1 MKLLTPFRTSV
12 PTTLVRDAI
21 ETPNGPPIVAK
32 VAPRR
37 QPPRLPRD
45 SCITFTT
52 NPTELYVSMTI
63 RKPEHLEALIEALQ
77 MYAPQIEIGRRRE
90 VDD

>member
-1 MKLLTPFRTSV
+1 VKMLTSFRTSV
-12 PTTLVRDAI
+12 PSTLVRDVVDAPVI
-21 ETPNGPPIVAK
+21 AK

-45 SCITFTT
+45 ACITFTT
-52 NPTELYVSMTI
+52 NPTELYVAMTI

-90 VDD
+90 QED

>member
-1 MKLLTPFRTSV
+1 MKMLSMYRPTV
-12 PTTLVRDAI
+12 PTTLVREDV
-21 ETPNGPPIVAK
+21 PVNDPPVIAK

-37 QPPRLPRD
+37 APPRLPRD
-45 SCITFTT
+45 ACITFTT

-90 VDD
+90 QED

>member
-1 MKLLTPFRTSV
+1 MKMLSSYRATV
-12 PTTLVRDAI
+12 PTTLVWEQNEA
-21 ETPNGPPIVAK
+21 PAVAK

-37 QPPRLPRD
+37 LPRLPRD
-45 SCITFTT
+45 ACITFTT

-77 MYAPQIEIGRRRE
+77 MYAPQIEHGRHRE
-90 VDD
+90 END

>member
-1 MKLLTPFRTSV
+1 MKMLTTFRSSV
-12 PTTLVRDAI
+12 PTTLVREDV
-21 ETPNGPPIVAK
+21 PVNGSPIVAK

-37 QPPRLPRD
+37 LPRLPRD
-45 SCITFTT
+45 ACITFTT

-90 VDD
+90 QED

>member
-1 MKLLTPFRTSV
+1 MKMLTSFRTSV
-12 PTTLVRDAI
+12 PSTLVRDVVDAPVI
-21 ETPNGPPIVAK
+21 AK

-45 SCITFTT
+45 ACITFTT

-90 VDD
+90 QED